1 MLSTNLEKK
10 SELKSFLGSEIK
22 KQVIHTTISGSQR
35 IKFARID
42 LVNGTNILYNFNKC
56 VVRDFQNKVL
66 REVTSLELVHIKR
79 HIRIHLHVQ
88 RNRFAER
95 IGMKFT
101 PEKVN

>member
-1 MLSTNLEKK
+1 MTNLTKK
-10 SELKSFLGSEIK
+10 TENKIFLGSRIK
-22 KQVIHTTISGSQR
+22 RQVIHTTISGSQKE
-35 IKFARID
+35 KFARID
-42 LVNGTNILYNFNKC
+42 LENGTNVLYNFKKC